1 MNMANNK
8 KTHSIK
14 IYLRF
19 VTIFPIAFFFV
30 TATVI
35 TILTMLYTKSD
46 NSAYLIA
53 LIASSAFLVAL
64 YAVYTVYVTKQF
76 RQIFVKGLFRTT
88 MKNFEN
94 IARNESN
101 FVEYPNQQYEEI
113 VELNNHVDVL
123 RRELNG
129 ATLIPSESS
138 YSTLQLEFVD
148 IKKNIVTYESFK
160 NELENIIFISQNY
173 RNVLIEVYYDLGE
186 EILTP
191 KDTSYLFGVL
201 RENFNDYQ
209 NVLYVVAEDK
219 KSLFVYLPRIDTL
232 SKINEQLE
240 TCMRNATV
248 SKRLAEGVTTL
259 PAHFAVVCYPYSDIH
274 EIMPDLRYA
283 KRQNKDIYFYLPN
296 RLNTLE
302 NDAIIKNSMNLNKM
316 SKIMAP
322 LLNMDMGLASVQ
334 TNVKEIETVIR
345 TVAQYFKMDYA
356 GIISYNEVKNIYGIA
371 YQVADKDLP
380 PLSKDGS
387 IAKEFVEIMDK
398 AKDEDYSY
406 YFAFRNHANN
416 ALGRHLDRIGLE
428 SGFYYVVKD
437 SERAVAVIY
446 FFNKNKQFIID
457 SYVQESLVV
466 LCNKIAMFILSERRD
481 REVESS
487 YNEIDSILK
496 LSDYSTYRISNED
509 RTLLRAS
516 GTMKQLFPKLELGEK
531 CYKTL
536 YGLDAPC
543 KDCPLLTGNKKSMKF
558 GSDNYETSLVLS
570 EHNKTYTVMAVK
582 NLFNRKAH
590 HRYNQ
595 DFIINSF
602 HSLVENVENCY
613 EINGKGYLLLLRIDN
628 MDELIEEHGSEG
640 YIGII
645 RDFVKRVKKMHNG
658 LENIYYYNNQFLS
671 LLYEEYGQTDILDE
685 CEKIYKIAHD
695 EVLEPHKASYKLSI
709 TFLPVSYPRI
719 YPNAMSFIKQADAF
733 ASRGRYATN
742 KDFIYFDESDYSR
755 SANREEFLLSVIKK
769 AFGDRTFDVN
779 LQPMVNANT
788 KQIFGAELLLRIVDE
803 YRNTTF
809 RTDELVNV
817 AAKYDQIGI
826 ISHALLDY
834 IKVLYLEYGGGF
846 FSSLGFKRLGLN
858 TDYSF
863 FTDKNFRSDIKKYLD
878 EIKLPKHFLAF
889 EIPESDVA
897 NHLNE
902 FKEIA
907 KMTRDLN
914 IVLVCDQYTGRFVSV
929 EMLKEIGFNEVKI
942 SRNLVLHIDSDNQRF
957 NALKQLLALIKRL
970 DLKASIV
977 GVENIDQYML
987 IKECDNTALLQG
999 FYFHRPLEKQAL
1011 IEAVRSTNRRKA
1023 SDEEQD

>member
-1 MNMANNK
+1 MATNNK
-8 KTHSIK
+8 KTRSIK
-14 IYLRF
+14 IYFRF
-19 VTIFPIAFFFV
+19 VTIFPIAFLIFSTLVIAFL
-30 TATVI
+30 TVFYLR
-35 TILTMLYTKSD
+35 TNKM
-46 NSAYLIA
+46 AYLIA
-53 LIASSAFLVAL
+53 LIASGVSLVAL
-64 YAVYTVYVTKQF
+64 YVIYTWYVTKQF
-76 RQIFVKGLFRTT
+76 RQVFVRGLYKTT
-88 MKNFEN
+88 VKNFEN
-94 IARNESN
+94 IVRNESD
-101 FVEYPNQQYEEI
+101 FAEYPNKQYD
-113 VELNNHVDVL
+113 ELVALNERVDVL
-123 RRELNG
+123 KRELNG
-129 ATLIPSESS
+129 ATLIPSESG
-138 YSTLQLEFVD
+138 YANLELEYVD
-148 IKKNIVTYESFK
+148 KQKHIITYESFK
-160 NELENIIFISQNY
+160 KELENIIFVSQNY
-173 RNVLIEVYYDLGE
+173 RNVLIEVFYDLGDE
-186 EILTP
+186 VLTP

-201 RENFNDYQ
+201 REHFNDYP
-209 NVLYVVAEDK
+209 NVLYVENEDK

-232 SKINEQLE
+232 SKINEQIE
-240 TCMRNATV
+240 TCMRNATI

-259 PAHFAVVCYPYSDIH
+259 PAHFALVCYPYSDIH

-283 KRQNKDIYFYLPN
+283 KRQNKDVFFYLPN

-322 LLNMDMGLASVQ
+322 LLNMDMGASSVQ
-334 TNVKEIETVIR
+334 TNVRDIEMVIK

-356 GIISYNEVKNIYGIA
+356 GIISYNEVKNIYSIA
-371 YQVADKDLP
+371 YQISNDDLP
-380 PLSKDGS
+380 PLSKDGT

-398 AKDEDYSY
+398 AKDDDYSY

-416 ALGRHLDRIGLE
+416 ALGRHLDRVGLE

-437 SERAVAVIY
+437 SERVVAVIY
-446 FFNKNKQFIID
+446 FFNKGKRFIVD

-466 LCNKIAMFILSERRD
+466 LSNKIAMFILSERRD

-487 YNEIDSILK
+487 FSEIDSILK
-496 LSDYSTYRISNED
+496 LSDYSTYRVSNED

-543 KDCPLLTGNKKSMKF
+543 KDCPLITGAKKSMKF
-558 GSDNYETSLVLS
+558 GNNNYETSLVLS

-602 HSLVENVENCY
+602 HSLVENLENCY

-628 MDELIEEHGSEG
+628 MEELIEKHGSEG

-645 RDFVKRVKKMHNG
+645 RDFVKRIKKMHNG

-695 EVLEPHKASYKLSI
+695 ETLEPHRANYKLSI
-709 TFLPVSYPRI
+709 TFLPVSYPRV
-719 YPNAMSFIKQADAF
+719 YPNATSFIKQADSF
-733 ASRGRYATN
+733 ASRGRYAIN
-742 KDFIYFDESDYSR
+742 KDFIYFDESDYAR
-755 SANREEFLLSVIKK
+755 SANREEFLLSVIRK
-769 AFGDRTFDVN
+769 AFGDRTFGVN

-817 AAKYDQIGI
+817 AAKHNQIGI

-846 FSSLGFKRLGLN
+846 FFSLGFKRLGLN

-907 KMTRDLN
+907 KMTKDLN

-942 SRNLVLHIDSDNQRF
+942 SRNVVLHIDSDNQRF
-957 NALKQLLALIKRL
+957 NALKQLLELIKRL
-970 DLKASIV
+970 GLKASIV

-1011 IEAVRSTNRRKA
+1011 IEAVRSTNRRKQA
-1023 SDEEQD
+1023 DEEQD

>member
-1 MNMANNK
+1 MATNNK
-8 KTHSIK
+8 KTRSIK
-14 IYLRF
+14 IYFRF
-19 VTIFPIAFFFV
+19 VTIFPIAFLIFSTLVIAFL
-30 TATVI
+30 TVFYLRTNKI
-35 TILTMLYTKSD
+35 T
-46 NSAYLIA
+46 YLIA
-53 LIASSAFLVAL
+53 LIASGVSLVAL
-64 YAVYTVYVTKQF
+64 YVIYTWYVTKQF
-76 RQIFVKGLFRTT
+76 RQVFVRGLYKTT
-88 MKNFEN
+88 VKNFEN
-94 IARNESN
+94 IVRNESD
-101 FVEYPNQQYEEI
+101 FAEYPNKQYD
-113 VELNNHVDVL
+113 ELVALNERVDVL
-123 RRELNG
+123 KRELNG
-129 ATLIPSESS
+129 ATLIPSESG
-138 YSTLQLEFVD
+138 YANLELEYVD
-148 IKKNIVTYESFK
+148 KQKHIITYESFK
-160 NELENIIFISQNY
+160 KELENIIFVSQNY
-173 RNVLIEVYYDLGE
+173 RNVLIEVFYDLGDE
-186 EILTP
+186 VLTP

-201 RENFNDYQ
+201 REHFNDYP
-209 NVLYVVAEDK
+209 NVLYVENEDK

-232 SKINEQLE
+232 SKINEQIE
-240 TCMRNATV
+240 TCMRNATI

-259 PAHFAVVCYPYSDIH
+259 PAHFALVCYPYSDIH

-283 KRQNKDIYFYLPN
+283 KRQNKDVFFYLPN

-322 LLNMDMGLASVQ
+322 LLNMDMGASSVQ
-334 TNVKEIETVIR
+334 TNVRDIEMVIK

-356 GIISYNEVKNIYGIA
+356 GIISYNEVKNIYSIA
-371 YQVADKDLP
+371 YQISNDDLP
-380 PLSKDGS
+380 PLSKDGT

-398 AKDEDYSY
+398 AKDDDYSY

-416 ALGRHLDRIGLE
+416 ALGRHLDRVGLE

-437 SERAVAVIY
+437 SERVVAVIY
-446 FFNKNKQFIID
+446 FFNKGKRFIVD

-466 LCNKIAMFILSERRD
+466 LSNKIAMFILSERRD

-487 YNEIDSILK
+487 FSEIDSILK
-496 LSDYSTYRISNED
+496 LSDYSTYRVSNED

-543 KDCPLLTGNKKSMKF
+543 KDCPLITGAKKSMKF
-558 GSDNYETSLVLS
+558 GNNNYETSLVLS

-602 HSLVENVENCY
+602 HSLVENLENCY

-628 MDELIEEHGSEG
+628 MEELIEKHGSEG

-645 RDFVKRVKKMHNG
+645 RDFVKRIKKMHNG

-695 EVLEPHKASYKLSI
+695 ETLEPHKASYKLSI
-709 TFLPVSYPRI
+709 TFLPVSYPRV
-719 YPNAMSFIKQADAF
+719 YPNATSFIKQADSF
-733 ASRGRYATN
+733 ASRGRYAIN
-742 KDFIYFDESDYSR
+742 KDFIYFDESDYAR
-755 SANREEFLLSVIKK
+755 SANREEFLLSVIRK
-769 AFGDRTFDVN
+769 AFGDRTFGVN

-817 AAKYDQIGI
+817 AAKHNQIGI

-846 FSSLGFKRLGLN
+846 FFSLGFKRLGLN

-907 KMTRDLN
+907 KMTKDLN

-942 SRNLVLHIDSDNQRF
+942 SRNVVLHIDSDNQRF
-957 NALKQLLALIKRL
+957 NALKQLLELIKRL
-970 DLKASIV
+970 GLKASIV

-1011 IEAVRSTNRRKA
+1011 IEAVRSTNRRKQA
-1023 SDEEQD
+1023 DEEQD